1 MFFSGVIIVRAM
13 APASK
18 LILTPHLA
26 NESAFHGRGS
36 VESED
41 CSAVTDEPLYAT
53 LHTIS
58 QTAETEA
65 PAKTHMALGT
75 ALIEARFR

>member
-1 MFFSGVIIVRAM
+1 M

-26 NESAFHGRGS
+26 NESVFHGRGS

-41 CSAVTDEPLYAT
+41 CSAATDEPLYAT